1 MKKLFRIATVPMS
14 LNILLK
20 GQLRYLN
27 QFYSVTAISGE
38 GKDMQ
43 AVKQREEVKTNIIEM
58 AREIAPLQDLR
69 SLYSLY
75 RYFKQEKPDII
86 HSITPKAGLLSM
98 IAGKLAGVPIRM
110 HTFTGLIFPTRSG
123 LLQKVL
129 IQMDR
134 LLCSCATH
142 IYPEG
147 QGVKKDLIAYQI
159 TSKTLK
165 VIANGNVNGIDTA
178 YFDRNHF
185 PKVQQQEL
193 RTQLGIQPDDFV
205 FIFVGRLVSD
215 KGINELVTAFKNLR
229 HCEDEGR
236 SNLKTPTIQ
245 PQHPAP
251 STPHPAPN
259 LKAPKL
265 LLVGPL
271 ETALDPLRPE
281 TLQEIEHNKDVISV
295 GYQDDVRP
303 YFTIADALVFPSY
316 REGFP
321 NVVLQ
326 AGAMALPSIVTN
338 INGCN
343 EIIQDHQNGLII
355 PVKDAAALEKAMRQ
369 LQDDEFLYQ
378 SLQHEARKKIV
389 DHYEQKVVWQA
400 ILEEYRKAE
409 HHV

>member
-1 MKKLFRIATVPMS
+1 MKKLFRIATVPIS

-159 TSKTLK
+159 TNKPLK

-215 KGINELVTAFKNLR
+215 KGINELVTAFKNLC
-229 HCEDEGR
+229 HCDH
-236 SNLKTPTIQ
+236 L
-245 PQHPAP
+245 AP
-251 STPHPAPN
+251 STSHPTSTN
-259 LKAPKL
+259 LKL

-271 ETALDPLRPE
+271 ETALDPLQPS
-281 TLQEIEHNKDVISV
+281 TLAEIEHNGNMISV

-303 YFTIADALVFPSY
+303 YFALADALVFPSY

-326 AGAMALPSIVTN
+326 AGAMGLPSIVTN

-343 EIIQDHQNGLII
+343 EIIQDHHNGLII
-355 PVKDAAALEKAMRQ
+355 PVKDAVALEKAMRQ
-369 LQDDEFLYQ
+369 LQGDELLYQ
-378 SLQHEARKKIV
+378 SLQHEVRKKIV

>member
-1 MKKLFRIATVPMS
+1 M
-14 LNILLK
+14 
-20 GQLRYLN
+20 N
-27 QFYSVTAISGE
+27 QFYEVTAVSADAEELAQVAQRYG
-38 GKDMQ
+38 
-43 AVKQREEVKTNIIEM
+43 VKFHPVEM
-58 AREIAPLQDLR
+58 TREISPLQDLK
-69 SLYSLY
+69 SLWQFY
-75 RYFKQEKPDII
+75 RLCKKEKPFLV
-86 HSITPKAGLLSM
+86 HSHTPKAGIVGM
-98 IAGKLAGVPIRM
+98 MGAWLAGVPNRF
-110 HTFTGLIFPTRSG
+110 HTVAGLPLMEATGLKRTVLNMVEQLTYACATQVYPNSKG
-123 LLQKVL
+123 LHDFILKEEFCNPSKLKVL
-129 IQMDR
+129 G
-134 LLCSCATH
+134 
-142 IYPEG
+142 EG
-147 QGVKKDLIAYQI
+147 
-159 TSKTLK
+159 SS
-165 VIANGNVNGIDTA
+165 NGIDTA
-178 YFDRNHF
+178 YFDRSHF
-185 PKVQQQEL
+185 SEVQQQEL

-265 LLVGPL
+265 LLIGPL
-271 ETALDPLRPE
+271 ETTLDPLQPS
-281 TLQEIEHNKDVISV
+281 TLAEMERNKNIVSV

-303 YFTIADALVFPSY
+303 YFALADALVFPSY

-326 AGAMALPSIVTN
+326 AGAMGLPSIVTN

-343 EIIQDHQNGLII
+343 EIIQDRQNGLII

-369 LQDDEFLYQ
+369 LQGDEPLYQ

-389 DHYEQKVVWQA
+389 TRYEQEVVWQA
-400 ILEEYRKAE
+400 LLAEYRKAE

>member
-1 MKKLFRIATVPMS
+1 MS

-38 GKDMQ
+38 GTDMQ
-43 AVKQREEVKTNIIEM
+43 AVKQREKVKINSIEM
-58 AREIAPLQDLR
+58 AREISPLQDLR

-110 HTFTGLIFPTRSG
+110 HTFTGLIFPTRTG
-123 LLQKVL
+123 FMQKVL

-159 TSKTLK
+159 TSKPLK

-205 FIFVGRLVSD
+205 FIFVGRLVGD
-215 KGINELVTAFKNLR
+215 KGLNELVTAFKNLR

-271 ETALDPLRPE
+271 ETELDPLQPT
-281 TLQEIEHNKDVISV
+281 TLEEIEHNENIISV
-295 GYQDDVRP
+295 GYQEDVRP
-303 YFTIADALVFPSY
+303 YFALADALVFPSY

-326 AGAMALPSIVTN
+326 AGAMELPAIVSN

-343 EIIQDHQNGLII
+343 EIIIEGENGLII
-355 PVKDAAALEKAMRQ
+355 PVKNRTDLQEAMLKLANDQQ
-369 LQDDEFLYQ
+369 LYDHLKRN
-378 SLQHEARKKIV
+378 ARSRIV
-389 DHYEQKVVWQA
+389 KNYEQAVVWQA
-400 ILEEYRKAE
+400 ILEEYRTAE

>member
-1 MKKLFRIATVPMS
+1 MS

-43 AVKQREEVKTNIIEM
+43 AVKQREEVKTSSIEM
-58 AREIAPLQDLR
+58 SREIAPLQDLR

-75 RYFKQEKPDII
+75 IYFKQEKPDII

-98 IAGKLAGVPIRM
+98 IAGKLAGIPIRM
-110 HTFTGLIFPTRSG
+110 HTFTGLIFPTRTG
-123 LLQKVL
+123 LMQKVL

-147 QGVKKDLIAYQI
+147 QGVKNDLIAYQI
-159 TSKTLK
+159 TSKPLN

-178 YFDRNHF
+178 YFDRSHF
-185 PKVQQQEL
+185 SKVQQNEL
-193 RTQLGIQPDDFV
+193 RTQLGIQPEDFV
-205 FIFVGRLVSD
+205 FIFVGRLVGD
-215 KGINELVTAFKNLR
+215 KGINELVTAFKNL
-229 HCEDEGR
+229 
-236 SNLKTPTIQ
+236 T
-245 PQHPAP
+245 
-251 STPHPAPN
+251 STPLSDLN
-259 LKAPKL
+259 LNLNLDRNLNLKL

-271 ETALDPLRPE
+271 ETELDPLQPT
-281 TLQEIEHNKDVISV
+281 TLEEIEHNENIISV
-295 GYQDDVRP
+295 GYQEDVRP
-303 YFTIADALVFPSY
+303 YFALADALVFPSY

-326 AGAMALPSIVTN
+326 AGAMELPAIVSN

-343 EIIQDHQNGLII
+343 EIIIEGENGLIT
-355 PVKDAAALEKAMRQ
+355 PVKNRKDLQEAMLKLATDQ
-369 LQDDEFLYQ
+369 TLYDHLK
-378 SLQHEARKKIV
+378 SNVRSRIV
-389 DHYEQKVVWQA
+389 KNYEQKVVWQA

>member
-1 MKKLFRIATVPMS
+1 MS

-27 QFYSVTAISGE
+27 QFYAVTAISGE
-38 GKDMQ
+38 GTDMQ
-43 AVKQREEVKTNIIEM
+43 AVKQREEVKTNSIKM

-123 LLQKVL
+123 VMQKVL

-159 TSKTLK
+159 TSKPLK

-178 YFDRNHF
+178 YFDRSHF

-193 RTQLGIQPDDFV
+193 RTQLGLQPDDFV

-215 KGINELVTAFKNLR
+215 KGLNELVTAFKNLG
-229 HCEDEGR
+229 HCD
-236 SNLKTPTIQ
+236 
-245 PQHPAP
+245 HPAP
-251 STPHPAPN
+251 STSHPTSTN
-259 LKAPKL
+259 LKL

-271 ETALDPLRPE
+271 ETTLDPLQPS
-281 TLQEIEHNKDVISV
+281 TLEEMERNKNIVSV

-303 YFTIADALVFPSY
+303 YFAIADALVFPSY

-326 AGAMALPSIVTN
+326 AGAMGLPSIVTN

-343 EIIQDHQNGLII
+343 EIIQDHHNGLII

-369 LQDDEFLYQ
+369 LQGDELLYQ

-389 DHYEQKVVWQA
+389 THYEQKVVWQA